1 MRVSGL
7 FQRIPLF
14 RPSHPMKT
22 NRIQC
27 LHLEKLQMKKIF
39 LVAFYLVIVLTV
51 NAQSAKISEVKQGTT
66 VQVEFY
72 AQGQIYPMVLKVAT
86 LSADELV
93 FSYDFMGS
101 VMGKFFNNKANLDK
115 GQRFNWE
122 EPVNGEERKVSDDQT
137 LMVISRTAFKELK
150 ENKKSSYNKQVLL
163 RKEIPEGQELSSGG
177 TQIDVIYAESE
188 NGSTKYWILNNDAYP
203 LLLKL
208 SGNPGGI
215 DVVMTGFK

>member
-1 MRVSGL
+1 
-7 FQRIPLF
+7 
-14 RPSHPMKT
+14 
-22 NRIQC
+22 
-27 LHLEKLQMKKIF
+27 MKKIF
-39 LVAFYLVIVLTV
+39 LAAFYLVIVLTL

-72 AQGQIYPMVLKVAT
+72 AQGQIYPMELKVAT

-115 GQRFNWE
+115 GQRFNWD

-150 ENKKSSYNKQVLL
+150 ENKKSNYNNQVLL
-163 RKEIPEGQELSSGG
+163 RKEIPAGQELSSGG